1 MASPSKKRANT
12 IWNSPNHTFHWSGGF
27 LWPGVAHFVTKW
39 PILVHY
45 KVLRGWQ
52 CQILTLHI
60 YHTPLV
66 KARNILL
73 GKAVKERSYG
83 SDSWSRTRASLATA
97 LPPWT
102 DYQVHFPD
110 SLRCLLT
117 IWREANNSHFGT
129 LLNIPPIIF
138 HHFPPYPNLNYVCR
152 ICQDS

>member
-1 MASPSKKRANT
+1 MSTKSIKPKSYFSLVRVFFISLGGLFCNQMA
-12 IWNSPNHTFHWSGGF
+12 
-27 LWPGVAHFVTKW
+27 
-39 PILVHY
+39 Y
-45 KVLRGWQ
+45 KVLEGWQ